1 MKNSRFIKLMTPYST
16 LFILGLPMLIVAAL
30 VSLFANSL
38 LVRIVTSLFV
48 SMIVVLGM
56 QVFMGNSGIL
66 AWAHV
71 GFMGVGAYAASLCSM
86 TPQMKEIAIPQ
97 VYPFLL
103 NLHLPFW
110 PSILVGAVVAMLVAA
125 IISYPLM
132 RLSDAA
138 AAITSFALLI
148 IINAVLV
155 HWDRV
160 TNGPRTL
167 FGIEEYTTLWISVI
181 CAIFIM
187 ILAYFF
193 KESSLGL
200 RLRASRE
207 DYYAASAVGINITR
221 VRYLSFVVS
230 AAIAGFGGGLWAHY
244 ITSFTP
250 AAFYMLETFNVLAM
264 LVVGG
269 PLGVSGAVV
278 GTFLV
283 TFAREGVRSIENSLN
298 LNHVFPFEVVGLTE
312 VFLAAVLIISL
323 ILKPEG
329 ILGGLELRWRPK
341 GKLEKAAE
349 KKLPEPAADKNVQL
363 AESSPTGGTSDLP
376 IDEPER
382 RRKEDRP

>member
-1 MKNSRFIKLMTPYST
+1 MKNSRIVSLLTPYST
-16 LFILGLPMLIVAAL
+16 LLVLGVPMLVLAL
-30 VSLFANSL
+30 IVSLFANSL
-38 LVRIVTSLFV
+38 LVRIVTGLFV

-71 GFMGVGAYAASLCSM
+71 GFMGIGAYVASLCSM

-110 PSILVGAVVAMLVAA
+110 PSILVGTVAA
-125 IISYPLM
+125 MFVAALISYPLM

-181 CAIFIM
+181 CAILIM

-269 PLGVSGAVV
+269 PLGVSGAVI

-323 ILKPEG
+323 ILRPQG
-329 ILGGLELRWRPK
+329 ILGGVELRWKPNGR
-341 GKLEKAAE
+341 AE
-349 KKLPEPAADKNVQL
+349 KMERKAISGPANGESTEL
-363 AESSPTGGTSDLP
+363 EESSPAGATFTSSTEDP
-376 IDEPER
+376 DQR
-382 RRKEDRP
+382 RGKDGV

>member
-1 MKNSRFIKLMTPYST
+1 MKLRRLAEWLSPYST
-16 LFILGLPMLIVAAL
+16 IIILAVPMLILTAITD
-30 VSLFANSL
+30 LFAGSL
-38 LVRIVTSLFV
+38 LVRIVTVMFV
-48 SMIVVLGM
+48 SMIIVLGM

-71 GFMGVGAYAASLCSM
+71 GFMGIGAYAASLCSM
-86 TPQMKEIAIPQ
+86 TPQIKAIAVPKA
-97 VYPFLL
+97 YPFLL

-110 PSILVGAVVAMLVAA
+110 PSILVGTAVAA
-125 IISYPLM
+125 LAAAVIIYPLM

-138 AAITSFALLI
+138 GAITSFALLI
-148 IINAVLV
+148 IINSVLV

-167 FGIEEYTTLWISVI
+167 FGVEEYTTLWISVL
-181 CAIFIM
+181 CAILVL

-207 DYYAASAVGINITR
+207 DYYAASAVGINITL

-250 AAFYMLETFNVLAM
+250 AAFYLIEACNVLAM

-269 PLGVSGAVV
+269 PLGISGAVI
-278 GTFLV
+278 GTVLI
-283 TFAREGVRSIENSLN
+283 TLAREGVRAVENAININRL
-298 LNHVFPFEVVGLTE
+298 LPFDVVGLTE
-312 VFLAAVLIISL
+312 VFLASALIVSL
-323 ILKPEG
+323 ILRSQG
-329 ILGGLELRWRPK
+329 ILGGRELRWKPK
-341 GKLEKAAE
+341 AVTDKAD
-349 KKLPEPAADKNVQL
+349 EPAVDL
-363 AESSPTGGTSDLP
+363 ASE
-376 IDEPER
+376 E
-382 RRKEDRP
+382 

>member
-1 MKNSRFIKLMTPYST
+1 MKLRRLAEWLSSYFTII
-16 LFILGLPMLIVAAL
+16 ILAVPMLILTAITD
-30 VSLFANSL
+30 LFAGTL
-38 LVRIVTSLFV
+38 LVRIVTVMFV
-48 SMIVVLGM
+48 SMIIVLGM

-66 AWAHV
+66 AWVHV
-71 GFMGVGAYAASLCSM
+71 GFMGIGAYTASLCSM
-86 TPQMKEIAIPQ
+86 TPQMKAIAVPQ
-97 VYPFLL
+97 AYPFLL

-110 PSILVGAVVAMLVAA
+110 LSLLVGTAMAAIVAA
-125 IISYPLM
+125 VISYPVM

-167 FGIEEYTTLWISVI
+167 FGVEEYTTLWTSAL
-181 CAIFIM
+181 CAILVL

-207 DYYAASAVGINITR
+207 DYYAASAVGINITL
-221 VRYLSFVVS
+221 VRYLSFVLS

-269 PLGVSGAVV
+269 PFGISGAVI
-278 GTFLV
+278 GTVLV
-283 TFAREGVRSIENSLN
+283 TIAREGMRAVENEIN
-298 LNHVFPFEVVGLTE
+298 LNRLLPFDVVGLTE
-312 VFLAAVLIISL
+312 VFLATALIVIL
-323 ILKPEG
+323 ILKPQG
-329 ILGGLELRWRPK
+329 IFGSRELRWKPK
-341 GKLEKAAE
+341 GVADEAN
-349 KKLPEPAADKNVQL
+349 EPAMDSAL
-363 AESSPTGGTSDLP
+363 GE
-376 IDEPER
+376 
-382 RRKEDRP
+382 

>member
-1 MKNSRFIKLMTPYST
+1 MKLPRLAEWLSPYST
-16 LFILGLPMLIVAAL
+16 IIILAVPMLILTAITD
-30 VSLFANSL
+30 LFAGSL
-38 LVRIVTSLFV
+38 LVRIVTVLFV
-48 SMIVVLGM
+48 SMIIVLGM

-71 GFMGVGAYAASLCSM
+71 GFMGIGAYTASLCSM
-86 TPQMKEIAIPQ
+86 TPQMKEIAVPQ
-97 VYPFLL
+97 AYPFLL

-110 PSILVGAVVAMLVAA
+110 PSILVGTVVAALAA
-125 IISYPLM
+125 AVISYPLM

-167 FGIEEYTTLWISVI
+167 FGVEEYTTLWTSVL
-181 CAIFIM
+181 CAILVL

-207 DYYAASAVGINITR
+207 DYYAASAVGINITL
-221 VRYLSFVVS
+221 VRYLSFVLS

-250 AAFYMLETFNVLAM
+250 AAFYLIETFNVLAM

-269 PLGVSGAVV
+269 PLGISGAVI
-278 GTFLV
+278 GTVLV
-283 TFAREGVRSIENSLN
+283 TLAREGVRAVENGIN
-298 LNHVFPFEVVGLTE
+298 LNRLLPFEVVGLTE
-312 VFLAAVLIISL
+312 VFLASALIVSL
-323 ILKPEG
+323 ILRPQG
-329 ILGGLELRWRPK
+329 ILGGRELRWKPK
-341 GKLEKAAE
+341 GVADKAN
-349 KKLPEPAADKNVQL
+349 EPAGPRL
-363 AESSPTGGTSDLP
+363 
-376 IDEPER
+376 
-382 RRKEDRP
+382 

>member
-1 MKNSRFIKLMTPYST
+1 MKFSKLITRLSPYST
-16 LFILGLPMLIVAAL
+16 IFLLAVPLLILAAL
-30 VSLFANSL
+30 TDLFANAL
-38 LVRIVTSLFV
+38 LVRIVTSLFI

-71 GFMGVGAYAASLCSM
+71 GFMGIGAYVSAVCSM

-97 VYPFLL
+97 IYPFLL

-110 PSILVGAVVAMLVAA
+110 AAILVGVIAASLVAA
-125 IISYPLM
+125 VISYPLM

-155 HWDRV
+155 HWDRL

-167 FGIEEYTTLWISVI
+167 FGVEEYTTLWISVA
-181 CAIFIM
+181 CAILVLV
-187 ILAYFF
+187 LAYFF

-207 DYYAASAVGINITR
+207 DVYAASAVGINITK
-221 VRYLSFVVS
+221 VRYFSFVVS
-230 AAIAGFGGGLWAHY
+230 AAIAGFGGGLFAHY

-250 AAFYMLETFNVLAM
+250 TAFYLIETFNVLAM

-269 PLGVSGAVV
+269 PLGVSGAVL
-278 GTFLV
+278 GTVIV
-283 TFAREGVRSIENSLN
+283 TFTREGVRSIENAIN
-298 LNHVFPFEVVGLTE
+298 LNQVFPFEVIGLTE
-312 VFLAAVLIISL
+312 VFLATVLIVIL
-323 ILKPEG
+323 ILRPQG
-329 ILGGLELRWRPK
+329 ILGGRELTWNTRVSQNK
-341 GKLEKAAE
+341 EEKE
-349 KKLPEPAADKNVQL
+349 TLVESPIEPDK
-363 AESSPTGGTSDLP
+363 
-376 IDEPER
+376 
-382 RRKEDRP
+382 

>member
-1 MKNSRFIKLMTPYST
+1 MKKPLLSARLAPYST
-16 LFILGLPMLIVAAL
+16 IIVLAVPLLILTAITD
-30 VSLFANSL
+30 LFAGFL
-38 LVRIVTSLFV
+38 LVRIVTALFV
-48 SMIVVLGM
+48 SMIIVLGM

-71 GFMGVGAYAASLCSM
+71 GFMGIGAYVAALCSM

-103 NLHLPFW
+103 HLHLPFW
-110 PSILVGAVVAMLVAA
+110 PSILIGAAVAA
-125 IISYPLM
+125 LAAALISYPLM

-138 AAITSFALLI
+138 GAITSFALLI

-167 FGIEEYTTLWISVI
+167 FGVPEYTTLWTSAL
-181 CAIFIM
+181 CAIAVL

-207 DYYAASAVGINITR
+207 DYYAASSVGINITR

-230 AAIAGFGGGLWAHY
+230 AAIAGFGGGLFAHY

-250 AAFYMLETFNVLAM
+250 TAFYMIETFNVLAM

-269 PLGVSGAVV
+269 PLSISGAVI
-278 GTFLV
+278 GTVLV
-283 TFAREGVRSIENSLN
+283 TAAREGVRAIENAIN
-298 LNHVFPFEVVGLTE
+298 LNRLLPFEVIGLTE
-312 VFLAAVLIISL
+312 VFLATILIVSL
-323 ILKPEG
+323 ILRPQG
-329 ILGGLELRWRPK
+329 ILGVHELRWKQKRDTD
-341 GKLEKAAE
+341 AAGE
-349 KKLPEPAADKNVQL
+349 QTAEPITQQ
-363 AESSPTGGTSDLP
+363 
-376 IDEPER
+376 
-382 RRKEDRP
+382 

>member
-1 MKNSRFIKLMTPYST
+1 MKSSGTVERLSHYSP
-16 LFILGLPMLIVAAL
+16 LIILAAAL
-30 VSLFANSL
+30 VILTIITEVFAGSLG
-38 LVRIVTSLFV
+38 VRIVTNLFA
-48 SMIVVLGM
+48 SMIIVLGL

-71 GFMGVGAYAASLCSM
+71 GFMGIGAYISALCSM

-103 NLHLPFW
+103 DLNMPFW
-110 PSILVGAVVAMLVAA
+110 AAVLVGAAVAALVAA
-125 IISYPLM
+125 VISYPLM

-167 FGIEEYTTLWISVI
+167 FGIEQYTTMWVSLFGALLVLVI
-181 CAIFIM
+181 AF
-187 ILAYFF
+187 LF

-200 RLRASRE
+200 KLRASRE
-207 DYYAASAVGINITR
+207 DYYAASAVGIDITL

-230 AAIAGFGGGLWAHY
+230 AAIAGFGGGIWAHY

-250 AAFYMLETFNVLAM
+250 NAFYLIETFNILAM

-269 PLGVSGAVV
+269 PLGISGAVV
-278 GTFLV
+278 GTVLV
-283 TFAREGVRSIENSLN
+283 TFAREGVRAIENAIN
-298 LNHVFPFEVVGLTE
+298 LNRLVPFEVVGLTE
-312 VFLAAVLIISL
+312 VFMASALIVIL
-323 ILKPEG
+323 ILRPQG
-329 ILGGLELRWRPK
+329 ILGGWEIRWKPK
-341 GKLEKAAE
+341 REAGQAVLTDEKVEGKL
-349 KKLPEPAADKNVQL
+349 
-363 AESSPTGGTSDLP
+363 
-376 IDEPER
+376 
-382 RRKEDRP
+382 